1 MMRAKLTIS
10 EVTQRIGGDSVKF
23 TADYSGS
30 KEDNSFSA
38 ATPTANLEM
47 FISNPALIG
56 TFKPGQRFYVD
67 FTPVDTSAPAT
78 K

>member
-10 EVTQRIGGDSVKF
+10 EVTQRIGGDTVKF
-23 TADYSGS
+23 TADYTGS

-38 ATPTANLEM
+38 TTPFASLEM

-56 TFKPGQRFYVD
+56 IFKPGQRFYVD
-67 FTPVDTSAPAT
+67 FTPVDICAPAA